1 MTLLDCNV
9 TDCHYNDSKLCSRNN
24 IVVGGEEACSSDC
37 TCCDSFMLRSTDSFS
52 NQTGEATRPTSVTCE
67 AIHCVYNES
76 NLCVADQIGIN
87 GHGANAAEQ
96 TQCATF
102 KPR

>member
-9 TDCHYNDSKLCSRNN
+9 NNCLYNDSNLCCKNN
-24 IVVGGEEACSSDC
+24 IEVAGDEARSSDC
-37 TCCDSFMLRSTDSFS
+37 TCCDSFHERQKDSFS
-52 NQTGEATRPTSVTCE
+52 NSVGEPSRPTNVSCE
-67 AIHCVYNES
+67 AEKCVYNE
-76 NLCVADQIGIN
+76 NLLCAADQIGIM
-87 GHGANAAEQ
+87 GTHAHATEE